1 MPNPGKGNGHFLLAR
16 QTQLHP
22 SHPFWPTCI
31 CNVSTSHHTLSL
43 LSSPLGATGRW
54 RNPLPLHR
62 THFRLASLDASLRR
76 VALYDC
82 MPTRRFAIT
91 GWEGEE
97 LTNERRDERTSGA
110 LSILHFL
117 RAALRQNWQCHS
129 VRRRTSSSTTQPN
142 RETMAIF
149 CLGSLSL
156 SPLQNSE

>member
-1 MPNPGKGNGHFLLAR
+1 MFRHRITRYPLLR
-16 QTQLHP
+16 LLLQRDGREIRSHSTERISVP
-22 SHPFWPTCI
+22 SKI
-31 CNVSTSHHTLSL
+31 GL
-43 LSSPLGATGRW
+43 
-54 RNPLPLHR
+54 
-62 THFRLASLDASLRR
+62 RLVSLDASLRR

-91 GWEGEE
+91 GRKGEE

-129 VRRRTSSSTTQPN
+129 VRRRTSSSTSTTQPN

-156 SPLQNSE
+156 SSLQISE